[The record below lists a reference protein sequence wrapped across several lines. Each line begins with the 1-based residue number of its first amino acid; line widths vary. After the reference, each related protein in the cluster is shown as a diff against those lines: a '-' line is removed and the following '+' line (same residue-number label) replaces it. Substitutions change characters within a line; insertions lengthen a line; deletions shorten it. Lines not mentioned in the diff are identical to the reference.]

1 MRKTLRKEKIG
12 LVIFA
17 AILKA
22 NIRPVLGAVLAA
34 VLALASGVIAQELP
48 MKVKGGHQL
57 GETAEQF
64 FAEGQEK
71 ETLSACA
78 VGDFKS
84 VIKAIRRPAKKFCDD
99 LANTRQLAVDG
110 KREEY
115 QSDGDSSELRKDTFT
130 FDSGHLVKV
139 ELVYSAPSAESNY
152 RGHSFKELF
161 EGVKQTYGPPT
172 NETTKPTQD
181 TYGVPYLAHRE
192 LWLAPMAAV
201 LITEQPVPGGPTT
214 LVAFTRAEYDRT
226 VAAGEPKPAN
236 PLQ

>member
-1 MRKTLRKEKIG
+1 MRTAIIG
-12 LVIFA
+12 LLTLA
-17 AILKA
+17 TLSLTS
-22 NIRPVLGAVLAA
+22 RVLA
-34 VLALASGVIAQELP
+34 QEQP
-48 MKVKGGHQL
+48 MKVKGGHGL
-57 GETAEQF
+57 GETAGQF

-71 ETLSACA
+71 EMLSACA
-78 VGDFKS
+78 AGGFKS
-84 VIKAIRRPAKKFCDD
+84 LLKSDRAQAKKRCGE
-99 LANTRQLAVDG
+99 LADARQQAMGG
-110 KREEY
+110 KRVEY
-115 QSDGDSSELRKDTFT
+115 QSAGDLSERRTDTFT
-130 FDSGHLVKV
+130 FDGGHLVKV
-139 ELVYSAPSAESNY
+139 ELLYSAPSAESNY

-214 LVAFTRAEYDRT
+214 LVAFTRAEFDRT